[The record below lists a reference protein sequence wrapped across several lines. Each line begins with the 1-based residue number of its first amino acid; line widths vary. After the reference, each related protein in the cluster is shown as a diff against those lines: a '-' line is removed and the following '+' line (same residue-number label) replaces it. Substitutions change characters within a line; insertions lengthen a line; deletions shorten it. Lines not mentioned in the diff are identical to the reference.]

1 MAKNKSFEENMER
14 LQTIVTQ
21 LNSESLALDDSLK
34 LFEEGLSCVKSCD
47 KQLKVFEKKYNEV
60 YKKEE
65 INQDGE

>member
-14 LQTIVTQ
+14 LQTIVNQ

-47 KQLKVFEKKYNEV
+47 KQLKAFEKKYNEV

>member
-14 LQTIVTQ
+14 LQTIVNQ

-47 KQLKVFEKKYNEV
+47 QQLKAFEKKYNEV